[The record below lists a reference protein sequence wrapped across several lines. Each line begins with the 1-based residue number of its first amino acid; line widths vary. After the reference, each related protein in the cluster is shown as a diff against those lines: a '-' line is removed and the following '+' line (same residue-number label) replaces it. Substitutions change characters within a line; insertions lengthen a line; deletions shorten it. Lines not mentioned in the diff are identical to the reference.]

1 MLATY
6 QDLPLKDML
15 LVASDDDP
23 KTYKQVMQCADDD
36 VWDQGYDKEM
46 G

>member
-1 MLATY
+1 MF
-6 QDLPLKDML
+6 